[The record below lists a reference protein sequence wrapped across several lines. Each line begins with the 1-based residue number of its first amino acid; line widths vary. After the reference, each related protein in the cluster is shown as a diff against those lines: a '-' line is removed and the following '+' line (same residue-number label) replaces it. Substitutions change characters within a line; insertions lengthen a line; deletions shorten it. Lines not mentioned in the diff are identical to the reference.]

1 MDTCY
6 KTRVFG
12 NENKYLKEVLDGG
25 FRASNASKM
34 RSALEKKFA
43 ERFKIKH
50 AISFING
57 TSTLHCSLEAL
68 GVTIGDE
75 VIVIRNKEGIFIT
88 NSKVTC

>member
-1 MDTCY
+1 
-6 KTRVFG
+6 
-12 NENKYLKEVLDGG
+12 
-25 FRASNASKM
+25 M
-34 RSALEKKFA
+34 RSTLEKIC

-75 VIVIRNKEGIFIT
+75 VIVPPFSATAFSVIQANATPYLQILI
-88 NSKVTC
+88 